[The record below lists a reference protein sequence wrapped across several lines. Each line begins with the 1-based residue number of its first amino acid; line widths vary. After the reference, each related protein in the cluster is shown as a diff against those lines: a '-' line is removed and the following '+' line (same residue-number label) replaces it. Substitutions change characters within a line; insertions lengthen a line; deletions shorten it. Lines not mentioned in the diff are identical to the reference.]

1 MKNTC
6 LGPDD
11 SHCVKIHE
19 TQLFNRTVI
28 SLFELFIFSWLNH
41 IYFFLGMNFKKSMR
55 GRVRNHP
62 VDYFSPPW
70 LQSEVEQ
77 EDWLNNSG
85 QAINSDSFCDP
96 TVLI

>member
-1 MKNTC
+1 
-6 LGPDD
+6 
-11 SHCVKIHE
+11 
-19 TQLFNRTVI
+19 
-28 SLFELFIFSWLNH
+28 
-41 IYFFLGMNFKKSMR
+41 MR